1 MTMDTGK
8 QRCDSPMRIL
18 IADDEPLARVRLEI
32 ILRQCPGTELVGSV
46 GSGQEVLE
54 CLASTYPDVVLLDIA
69 MPGLDGIKLAH
80 QLSVLPTP
88 PQVVF
93 CTAYAQHALDAF
105 QLHVADYLLKPVV
118 QARLC
123 EALRRAER
131 LNAHPPAYEPIYLS
145 ARIRGETLRISLEQI
160 IVLQADD
167 KYVEVQYEEGHAL
180 IEVSLKALEHAYPER
195 FLRLHR
201 RCLIPKERL
210 LGLKPCADGRTLARL
225 VGSDLTLPVS
235 RRNLPLLRKFL
246 RSE

>member
-1 MTMDTGK
+1 MTTDTGK

-32 ILRQCPGTELVGSV
+32 MLRQCPNTELVGSV

-54 CLASTYPDVVLLDIA
+54 RLVATHPDVLLLDIA
-69 MPGLDGIKLAH
+69 MPGLDGVALARRLSKLP
-80 QLSVLPTP
+80 SS

-123 EALRRAER
+123 EALLRAGR
-131 LNAHPPAYEPIYLS
+131 LRVRATDNDPVYLS
-145 ARIRGETLRISLEQI
+145 ARVRGETIRISLDRV

-167 KYVEVQYEEGHAL
+167 KYVEVQHEEGRAL
-180 IEVSLKALEHAYPER
+180 IEMSLKALEKAYPER

-201 RCLIPKERL
+201 RCLVPRERL
-210 LGLKPCADGRTLARL
+210 LSLKLGADGRTLARL
-225 VGSDLTLPVS
+225 LGSDLTLQVS
-235 RRNLPLLRKFL
+235 RRNLPTLRKFL